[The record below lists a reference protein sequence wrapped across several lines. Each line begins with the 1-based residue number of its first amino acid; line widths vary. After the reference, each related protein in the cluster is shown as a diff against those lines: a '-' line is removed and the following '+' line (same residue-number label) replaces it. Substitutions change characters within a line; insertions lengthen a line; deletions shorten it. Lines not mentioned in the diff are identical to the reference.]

1 MEKIEKTKQELV
13 EEVKN
18 LKCEVEMLLKEIEKY
33 KNDTSMMLILLD
45 GYKNLVEECQSSN
58 AELLKMNSEL
68 LATNCKLNDKLSE
81 VDFKKGIRNPFLF
94 PFEF

>member
-33 KNDTSMMLILLD
+33 KNDTSMMLILL
-45 GYKNLVEECQSSN
+45 QS
-58 AELLKMNSEL
+58 
-68 LATNCKLNDKLSE
+68 C
-81 VDFKKGIRNPFLF
+81 
-94 PFEF
+94 